1 MNIGIDVDGVLIDFE
16 ERFRYKAQLFNY
28 IERNNNEIVN
38 KDAYIVQERYGW
50 NNEDWKIFSNK
61 YLIELT
67 RESKFMPGV
76 KEVTDLLK
84 KEQHKLFIIS
94 ARGTEFEDMITI
106 VEKKFQEENIKFDKY
121 YLKLKNKNREKVI
134 KYENIDIMIDD
145 NPNTCKMLSNN
156 GIKTLYFRN
165 AYGNKLEENEYL
177 KEVKNWGEIYRCIK
191 ENYL

>member
-16 ERFRYKAQLFNY
+16 ERFRYKAQFFNY
-28 IERNNNEIVN
+28 VERKNNEIVN

-106 VEKKFQEENIKFDKY
+106 VEKKFQEESIKFDKY
-121 YLKLKNKNREKVI
+121 YWKLHNKLKAIKDEK
-134 KYENIDIMIDD
+134 IDIMIDD
-145 NPNTCKMLSNN
+145 NPSTCKMLSDN
-156 GIKTLYFRN
+156 GVKTLYFRN
-165 AYGNKLEENEYL
+165 IYNNKMEENEYL
-177 KEVKNWGEIYRCIK
+177 KEVKNWGEIYICIK

>member
-28 IERNNNEIVN
+28 IERKNNEIV
-38 KDAYIVQERYGW
+38 KEDAYIVQERYGW
-50 NNEDWKIFSNK
+50 NDNDWKIFSNK

-67 RESKFMPGV
+67 KESKFMPGV

-84 KEQHKLFIIS
+84 EEQHKLFIIS

-106 VEKKFQEENIKFDKY
+106 VENKFQEENIKFDKY
-121 YLKLKNKNREKVI
+121 YWKLKNKLEVI
-134 KYENIDIMIDD
+134 KDENIDIMIDD
-145 NPNTCKMLSNN
+145 NPNTCKMLSDN

-165 AYGNKLEENEYL
+165 VYGNKIEENTYL
-177 KEVKNWGEIYRCIK
+177 KEVKNWGEIYRCIR